1 MAHLIYD
8 KLDDRE
14 KKVGREFVAN
24 YNDYNKIS
32 ERMRENKWTIY

>member
-14 KKVGREFVAN
+14 KKVGREFVA
-24 YNDYNKIS
+24 DYKTTIKLV
-32 ERMRENKWTIY
+32 RE